1 MTIDFGQS
9 LLLLGASSADLAK
22 AIKGGENRSS
32 LRLGHSCLFGFS
44 GLSGSM
50 NEISKID
57 QLPVARFPPVA
68 LVSVS
73 ATQKFTIHY

>member
-1 MTIDFGQS
+1 
-9 LLLLGASSADLAK
+9 
-22 AIKGGENRSS
+22 
-32 LRLGHSCLFGFS
+32 
-44 GLSGSM
+44 M
-50 NEISKID
+50 NEISKIDQTNQID